1 MYGHTY
7 SKQTVSNITKA
18 VEVNVKAYH
27 ERQFTKRY
35 VALFCDATMINARK
49 DTVAKEALHII
60 IGISEDGHKD
70 VLDYRLF
77 PSEGSYIYSEMLEDL
92 KHRGLTNVL
101 LIITNGLKGIKDACQ
116 SV

>member
-27 ERQFTKRY
+27 ERVFTKRY
-35 VALFCDATMINARK
+35 VALFCDATMINVRR

-60 IGISEDGHKD
+60 IGISEDGNKD
-70 VLDYRLF
+70 VLDYRLY
-77 PSEGSYIYSEMLEDL
+77 PSEGSFNYTEIA
-92 KHRGLTNVL
+92 RR
-101 LIITNGLKGIKDACQ
+101 IKR
-116 SV
+116 